1 MYFIAVLNL
10 KCIDMWENTFQQ
22 IQGILPTLASSEYW
36 ISRVGDTFYIA
47 FADDSGPKNFQ
58 HLQGI

>member
-1 MYFIAVLNL
+1 MR
-10 KCIDMWENTFQQ
+10 ENTFQQ